1 MCYLSLFHSEDLE
14 FKYNHN
20 KHSDFMH
27 LINLFKG
34 HMKRSKIKYDAIT
47 YNLII
52 FASLKYFRDLTY
64 LIPTGKVFDFIQI

>member
-1 MCYLSLFHSEDLE
+1 MCYLSLFHSKDLE

-20 KHSDFMH
+20 KHSVFMH